1 MQILDQFFIHFLLKH
16 FINKNIIDMY
26 IHVYRKY
33 IHKNIPTRWFFM
45 DARYNLLI
53 WELCVGHTLNKV
65 LQFLAPKIKIR
76 VVA

>member
-1 MQILDQFFIHFLLKH
+1 
-16 FINKNIIDMY
+16 MY

-33 IHKNIPTRWFFM
+33 IHKNIPTWWFFM